1 MVRLS
6 NAVKDNIEQ
15 EDNTVTTHKENDHNQ
30 DWTEEESENTPRSAI
45 NSISAI
51 GNNRHNSS
59 RYSI

>member
-30 DWTEEESENTPRSAI
+30 DWTEEESENIPAI
-45 NSISAI
+45 NSISVI
-51 GNNRHNSS
+51 GNNRHNIS
-59 RYSI
+59 RCSI